1 VVLADARRQAVPL
14 DGRVQA
20 SLAAEHRCKYSGHSG
35 GLVCIGHW
43 DYYDDAM
50 VWTRH
55 YVTGQVGF
63 KLVPY
68 DHPAPERILE
78 TRLERA

>member
-1 VVLADARRQAVPL
+1 MVGQAGPEAADDP
-14 DGRVQA
+14 RVAA
-20 SLAAEHRCKYSGHSG
+20 SLAVERRCKYSGQGG

-68 DHPAPERILE
+68 DAAAPETIPE
-78 TRLERA
+78 VRLERA